1 MLIYEYK
8 LRCTKG
14 QQAAMDDAIRIAQ
27 FIRNKCLRLWMD
39 KSRIGANDLQIY
51 CSRLAHTFDFAA
63 RLDTPADSARSA
75 APW

>member
-1 MLIYEYK
+1 MLVYEYK
-8 LRCTKG
+8 LKVSTAQC
-14 QQAAMDDAIRIAQ
+14 AAIGEALRLAQ
-27 FIRNKCLRLWMD
+27 CMRNKCLRLWMD
-39 KSRIGANDLQIY
+39 ESRIGANDLQIY